1 MLFGLVEEA
10 FFAISLCFYD
20 IINVTVTNNKLGM
33 ILLFAIK
40 ISTQKR
46 SKGIIFEVKT
56 NVAKSIMAL
65 GKELNIP
72 RN

>member
-1 MLFGLVEEA
+1 
-10 FFAISLCFYD
+10 
-20 IINVTVTNNKLGM
+20 M